1 MRKYHGVF
9 TTPEMQ
15 SILYQMQKIH
25 ETAEARGNIPE
36 GYTAS
41 ELWPDFWDYTAAEL
55 EELKNLRHAYHA
67 AKAAAGL

>member
-1 MRKYHGVF
+1 MPKYHGVF

-15 SILYQMQKIH
+15 SILHQMQKIH
-25 ETAEARGNIPE
+25 ETAEARAHIPE
-36 GYTAS
+36 GYTAA

-67 AKAAAGL
+67 AKSAAGL